1 MKSEWE
7 EYFESLVCLRGL
19 CMYVK
24 EDPLE
29 AEKGDGFR
37 KVLEEKERHRKE
49 FKDYLRC
56 RKNAL

>member
-1 MKSEWE
+1 
-7 EYFESLVCLRGL
+7 
-19 CMYVK
+19 MYVK

-29 AEKGDGFR
+29 AEKDDGFR